1 MRARPL
7 RFCPRALRWILS
19 VFLAA
24 STLPLYAADLPP
36 AKAATDYPAVDNH
49 AKEQVA
55 IAAVPFDTAQ
65 DCKIFQV
72 DYLKYRFLPIRII
85 VTNNGDRP
93 ISLRD
98 ARIFFISANG
108 DRIPAAEPEDV
119 ERRVSARDSRG
130 RDIPSA
136 PSSSTPKATPPTARL
151 KPISTSGNT
160 PRWSSSPTPPTTAS
174 SSMTW
179 TASATRR
186 CAMRS
191 WSCANCAMQ
200 TASSCSFSRFPS
212 TRFSPRSTER
222 GFPLPSLRPLC

>member
-1 MRARPL
+1 MVSMRACPP

-24 STLPLYAADLPP
+24 SALPLYAADLPP
-36 AKAATDYPAVDNH
+36 AKTATDYPAVDSH

-65 DCKIFQV
+65 DCKVFQV

-98 ARIFFISANG
+98 ARIFFISGNA

-130 RDIPSA
+130 RDIPLGPIKLHTQGKASDNKIESDFDQWEYSA
-136 PSSSTPKATPPTARL
+136 LVVEPHTTHDGFLFYDMDGLGDTPLHNAKL
-151 KPISTSGNT
+151 V
-160 PRWSSSPTPPTTAS
+160 
-174 SSMTW
+174 
-179 TASATRR
+179 
-186 CAMRS
+186 
-191 WSCANCAMQ
+191 
-200 TASSCSFSRFPS
+200 
-212 TRFSPRSTER
+212 
-222 GFPLPSLRPLC
+222 LRELRNADGQQLFLFEIPFNKILAAQH